1 LEINF
6 KTNCLEFFAD
16 LADTICL
23 FFPDFANAADA
34 PFVILHGAG
43 GKYKLKN
50 TVTIK
55 YEGRIKSYKY
65 TDKIEAD
72 FKDAL
77 LYKRLLKR
85 YIKLSLYK
93 SLSDFFSR
101 KMPWGSLT
109 GIRPVS
115 LAYALLA
122 ENDKTDLAA
131 ADDGGGANLAAA
143 SDSGRADL
151 AATTIGTR
159 QALSEI
165 SEVDKTRLK
174 QIFSGVLLVS
184 PQKTELMTA
193 VLDSQAGKILRRS
206 DMIDL
211 YVGIPFCTSRCSYC
225 SFSSG
230 LISKYGNYIESYVL
244 TLLGEIEHSKR
255 LIDKRGYKL
264 RSIYIGGGT
273 PTSLSPAAL
282 DRILA
287 ALPKGAQELTVE
299 AGRPDT
305 ATAEGMD
312 VFAKNS
318 VSRICIN
325 PQTFN
330 DETLKKIGR
339 SHTSEDIYK
348 KFALA
353 KSYGFLINCDLIA
366 ALPNETFFDFS
377 DSLDKCIGLAP
388 DNITVHTLALKRGST
403 LTEQNERHT
412 EENIVKQM
420 VEYSYDTLK
429 KSAYFP
435 YYLYRQKYMAGN
447 LENVGYSLRGR
458 ECLYNIDIME
468 ETLSIIACGAGAISK
483 RIFYGE
489 GKNGGADGKG
499 EGGKNDTDGGKSGK
513 SGAGAGKDSAHAKGS
528 SSDECAHG
536 TYGAGK
542 SARIER
548 AANVK
553 DILTYL
559 SRAEDMKERKDKLFG
574 G

>member
-6 KTNCLEFFAD
+6 KTNCTEFFAD
-16 LADTICL
+16 LADTVCL
-23 FFPDFANAADA
+23 FFPDFINAADA
-34 PFVILHGAG
+34 SFTLLHGAS
-43 GKYKLKN
+43 GKYTLKN
-50 TVTIK
+50 TVKIK
-55 YEGRIKSYKY
+55 YEGRVKSYKY

-72 FKDAL
+72 FGDKL

-93 SLSDFFSR
+93 SLSDFFCR

-115 LAYALLA
+115 LAYALIA
-122 ENDKTDLAA
+122 ENNRADFAAAGESNKSDFAAKTDS
-131 ADDGGGANLAAA
+131 GGAANLAAA
-143 SDSGRADL
+143 HDSAG
-151 AATTIGTR
+151 AALTK
-159 QALSEI
+159 I
-165 SEVDKTRLK
+165 SATDKAKLK
-174 QIFSGVLLVS
+174 QIFSDVLLVS
-184 PQKTELMTA
+184 PQKTELVTA
-193 VLDSQAGKILRRS
+193 VLDSQSGKLLRRS
-206 DMIDL
+206 DAVDL
-211 YVGIPFCTSRCSYC
+211 YIGIPFCTSRCSYC

-230 LISKYGNYIESYVL
+230 LISKYGSYIESYVS
-244 TLLGEIEHSKR
+244 TLLDEIEHSKR

-273 PTSLSPAAL
+273 PTSLPPAAL
-282 DRILA
+282 NKILA

-305 ATAEGMD
+305 VTAEAMD
-312 VFAKNS
+312 VFTKNS

-339 SHTSEDIYK
+339 NHTSEEIYK

-377 DSLDKCIGLAP
+377 DSLNKCIGLKP

-403 LTEQNERHT
+403 LTEQNEKHT

-420 VEYSYDTLK
+420 VEHSYDALK

-447 LENVGYSLRGR
+447 LENVGYSLAGR

-489 GKNGGADGKG
+489 GNNGVADGKSESG
-499 EGGKNDTDGGKSGK
+499 KNGTDAGNEGGV
-513 SGAGAGKDSAHAKGS
+513 GAGKDGAHAKDGG
-528 SSDECAHG
+528 ECTNG

-553 DILTYL
+553 DVLTYL
-559 SRAEDMKERKDKLFG
+559 SRAEDMRERKNKLFG
-574 G
+574 V